1 MLGRVIM
8 TSVVTGM
15 ANKAVVKM
23 ITIKTKTEM
32 ITDTIMDIAKS
43 HAMIINMSI
52 STIID
57 ITAIGIRGIHGNI
70 TKEITPI
77 IRGMGVTKDIIT
89 NCFSCLMMV

>member
-1 MLGRVIM
+1 M

-23 ITIKTKTEM
+23 ITVKTKTEM